1 DTVMNYGSQLRA
13 KYQHHVLCVDD
24 EEPRLLLTARILQSN
39 GYHVTACAN
48 PLKAAQIFE
57 QENIELAVTD
67 YHMPGMNGARLAAQL
82 KNRCPEVKVV
92 LFTGALQVP
101 QPDPLLLDA
110 VVRKSH
116 GVETLLK
123 TVENLLNRSANSGNF
138 PQRRMPEV
146 RA

>member
-1 DTVMNYGSQLRA
+1 MNYEGQLPG
-13 KYQHHVLCVDD
+13 KYQHHLLCVDD
-24 EEPRLLLTARILQSN
+24 EEPRLLLTARILESN
-39 GYHVTACAN
+39 GYRVTACAN
-48 PLKAAQIFE
+48 PLKATQIFE

-67 YHMPGMNGARLAAQL
+67 YHMPGMNGARLAAHL

-110 VVRKSH
+110 VVPKSY
-116 GVETLLK
+116 GAETLLE
-123 TVENLLNRSANSGNF
+123 TVENLLATPANATNFTQRGMSA
-138 PQRRMPEV
+138 V

>member
-1 DTVMNYGSQLRA
+1 MNYENRLPA
-13 KYQHHVLCVDD
+13 KNQHHLLCVDD
-24 EEPRLLLTARILQSN
+24 EEPRLLLTVRILQGN
-39 GYHVTACAN
+39 GYRVTACSN

-82 KNRCPEVKVV
+82 KNRWPEVKVV

-110 VVRKSH
+110 VVPKSH
-116 GVETLLK
+116 GAETLLE
-123 TVENLLNRSANSGNF
+123 TVENLLATPANSTNF
-138 PQRRMPEV
+138 TQRGMSAV